1 MNVYNNWKKCYTNI
15 LVLFEK
21 KKKEYKK
28 QSQRCKQN
36 PVKVKDILSLVKG
49 NISLKGKR
57 SKIKKKNEWKH
68 YKFLNILLKKKL
80 ANYIFEVISKT

>member
-1 MNVYNNWKKCYTNI
+1 MLYKHFSTLLK
-15 LVLFEK
+15 K

-57 SKIKKKNEWKH
+57 SKIKKKKWMKA
-68 YKFLNILLKKKL
+68 L
-80 ANYIFEVISKT
+80 

>member
-1 MNVYNNWKKCYTNI
+1 MLYKHFSTLW
-15 LVLFEK
+15 K

-57 SKIKKKNEWKH
+57 SKIKKKKMNESIIN
-68 YKFLNILLKKKL
+68 F
-80 ANYIFEVISKT
+80 